1 MKTIRDIGVSGFGAY
16 IPMYRIKNS
25 DIARVWGNNPE
36 QVPVKEKSVPGPDED
51 TCTIA
56 CEAAKNALARSG
68 VDPSKLGTVWVGTE
82 SKPYAVKPT
91 STIVAEVIGATPNI
105 NAADWEFACK
115 AGTEALQGAIGYVGS
130 GMADY
135 ALAIGVDTAQGQP
148 GDALEYTAAAGG
160 CAIIVGPAEDAL
172 AHYEGSFSFVT
183 DTPDF
188 WRRQHEHYPKHA
200 MRFTGMPA
208 YFYHITNATKAL
220 CEQMGRQPNDYD
232 YVIFHQPNTKFPMA
246 AAKMLGVDKEKV
258 IPGLVS
264 PYIGNTYAGSAML
277 GLAAVL
283 DVADPDDTILCVSYG
298 SGAGSDAFSFTVT
311 DRITEARSKA
321 PNVKS
326 YVARRQSIDYAT
338 YARYRGKIRM

>member
-1 MKTIRDIGVSGFGAY
+1 MKTMRNIGIAGFGAY

-25 DIARVWGNNPE
+25 DIARVWGNNPD

-51 TCTIA
+51 ACTIA
-56 CEAAKNALARSG
+56 CEAAKNALARAALN
-68 VDPSKLGTVWVGTE
+68 PALLGTVWVGTE

-91 STIVAEVIGATPNI
+91 ATIVAEVIGATPAI

-135 ALAIGVDTAQGQP
+135 AMAIGVDTAQGQP

-160 CAIIVGPAEDAL
+160 AAFIMGPAEESVAV
-172 AHYEGSFSFVT
+172 YEGSYSFVT

-220 CEQMGRQPNDYD
+220 CEQTGKAPNDYD

-258 IPGLVS
+258 IPGLIS

-283 DVADPDDTILCVSYG
+283 DTAKPDDTILCVSYG

-311 DRITEARSKA
+311 DRITDARSRA

-326 YVARRQSIDYAT
+326 YVSRRVAIDYAL

>member
-1 MKTIRDIGVSGFGAY
+1 MKTIRDIGVAGFGAY
-16 IPMYRIKNS
+16 VPMYRIKNS

-68 VDPSKLGTVWVGTE
+68 ISPSQLGTVWVGTE

-160 CAIIVGPAEDAL
+160 CAIIVGPASDAL
-172 AHYEGSFSFVT
+172 ALYEGSVSFVT

-208 YFYHITNATKAL
+208 YFYHITNATTAL
-220 CEQMGRQPNDYD
+220 CEQVGKQPNEYD

-277 GLAAVL
+277 GLASVL
-283 DVADPDDTILCVSYG
+283 DVAAPGDSILCVSYG

-311 DRITEARSKA
+311 DRITEARGKA

-326 YVARRQSIDYAT
+326 YVARRKSIDYAT

>member
-1 MKTIRDIGVSGFGAY
+1 MKTMRNIGIAGFGAY

-25 DIARVWGNNPE
+25 DIARVWGNNPD

-51 TCTIA
+51 ACTIA
-56 CEAAKNALARSG
+56 CEAAKNALARAALN
-68 VDPSKLGTVWVGTE
+68 PALLGTVWVGTE

-91 STIVAEVIGATPNI
+91 ATIVAEVIGATPAI

-135 ALAIGVDTAQGQP
+135 AMAIGVDTAQGQP

-160 CAIIVGPAEDAL
+160 AAFIMGPAEESVAV
-172 AHYEGSFSFVT
+172 YEGSYSFVT

-220 CEQMGRQPNDYD
+220 CEQTGKAPNDYD

-258 IPGLVS
+258 IPGLIS

-283 DVADPDDTILCVSYG
+283 DTAKPDETILCVSYG

-311 DRITEARSKA
+311 DRITDARSRA

-326 YVARRQSIDYAT
+326 YVSRRVAIDYAL

>member
-16 IPMYRIKNS
+16 VPMYRIKNS
-25 DIARVWGNNPE
+25 DIARVWGNNPD

-51 TCTIA
+51 SCTIA
-56 CEAAKNALARSG
+56 CEAAKNALARS
-68 VDPSKLGTVWVGTE
+68 SIEASQLGTVWVGTE

-91 STIVAEVIGATPNI
+91 ATIVAEVIGATPNI

-135 ALAIGVDTAQGQP
+135 AMAIGVDTAQGQP

-160 CAIIVGPAEDAL
+160 CAIIVGPASDAL
-172 AHYEGSFSFVT
+172 ALYEGSFSFVT

-220 CEQMGRQPNDYD
+220 CEQVGKQPNDYD

-258 IPGLVS
+258 IPGLIS

-283 DVADPDDTILCVSYG
+283 DVADPGDSILCVSYG

-311 DRITEARSKA
+311 DRITDVRANA

-326 YVARRQSIDYAT
+326 YVSRRKSIDYAT

>member
-16 IPMYRIKNS
+16 VPMYRIKNS
-25 DIARVWGNNPE
+25 DIARVWGNNPD

-51 TCTIA
+51 SCTIA
-56 CEAAKNALARSG
+56 CEAAKNALARS
-68 VDPSKLGTVWVGTE
+68 SIEASQLGTVWVGTE

-91 STIVAEVIGATPNI
+91 ATIVAEVIGATPNI

-135 ALAIGVDTAQGQP
+135 AMAIGVDTAQGQP

-160 CAIIVGPAEDAL
+160 CAIIVGPASDAL
-172 AHYEGSFSFVT
+172 ALYEGSFSFVT

-220 CEQMGRQPNDYD
+220 CEQVGKQPNDYD

-258 IPGLVS
+258 IPGLIS

-283 DVADPDDTILCVSYG
+283 DVADPGDSILCVSYG

-311 DRITEARSKA
+311 DRITDVRANA

-326 YVARRQSIDYAT
+326 YVSRRQSIDYAT